1 MPELPDLSRLSDV
14 EKDTLILAQ
23 FEQMRQIEQ
32 RLTAIIHELSARVQV
47 LEAQLRKDSHNSSKP
62 PSSDGLA
69 KKPKSLRESSGR
81 NPGGQAGHEGTTL
94 KRVATP
100 DVTVRHPLPKHCAR
114 CGAHLGAQ
122 ADALIEDRR
131 QVFDLVQ
138 PVVQVTEHLGYELL
152 CRCGQHHRS
161 IFPANVTA
169 PVQYGPVIKS
179 TLVYL
184 TQGQLLPM
192 ERTAQIV
199 SDLFGVKLSAGS
211 VHTSI
216 VQAAQTLAPSVMQIG
231 AAVIASPVVHFDET
245 GQRVGARLRWLHSA
259 GTPLLTWY
267 GAHDKRGKI
276 AMDDFGIL
284 PIFKGVAVHDG
295 WASYRDYACTH
306 ALCNAHHLRELIFL
320 EETTEQTWPRKMI
333 KFLRR
338 AKAQADAAKRAQ
350 RPLASAQLTALR
362 RQYKVILAQ
371 GEADNPRLAR
381 AKIKQRGRIKQSP
394 ATNLLLRL
402 REHADDVL
410 RFLTDARV
418 PFDNNLAERDI
429 RMPKLKQKTSGCFRT
444 VTGAESFCTIRS
456 YLATLRKQGRNVF
469 HALTLAFQGNP
480 PDPLPSG

>member
-1 MPELPDLSRLSDV
+1 M
-14 EKDTLILAQ
+14 
-23 FEQMRQIEQ
+23 
-32 RLTAIIHELSARVQV
+32 
-47 LEAQLRKDSHNSSKP
+47 
-62 PSSDGLA
+62 
-69 KKPKSLRESSGR
+69 
-81 NPGGQAGHEGTTL
+81 
-94 KRVATP
+94 
-100 DVTVRHPLPKHCAR
+100 TVRHPLPDHCVR

-138 PVVQVTEHLGYELL
+138 PVVQVTEHLGYALL
-152 CRCGQHHRS
+152 CRCGQHHCS
-161 IFPANVTA
+161 TFPDHVSA

-192 ERTAQIV
+192 KRTAQIV

-211 VHTSI
+211 VHTSVI
-216 VQAAQTLAPSVMQIG
+216 QAAQTLVASVMQIA

-284 PIFKGVAVHDG
+284 PAFQGVAVHDG
-295 WASYRDYACTH
+295 WISYRDYACTH
-306 ALCNAHHLRELIFL
+306 GLCNAHHLRELIFL
-320 EETTEQTWPRKMI
+320 EETTEQAWPRKMI
-333 KFLRR
+333 DFLLR
-338 AKAQADAAKRAQ
+338 AKDHADAAKLAQ
-350 RPLASAQLTALR
+350 RPLASEQLNALR
-362 RQYKVILAQ
+362 RQYKVILTQ
-371 GEADNPRLAR
+371 GERDNPRLAR

-394 ATNLLLRL
+394 AANLLLRL

-410 RFLTDARV
+410 RFLTDPRV

-429 RMPKLKQKTSGCFRT
+429 RMPKLKQKD
-444 VTGAESFCTIRS
+444 
-456 YLATLRKQGRNVF
+456 LRVF
-469 HALTLAFQGNP
+469 PYRLRR
-480 PDPLPSG
+480 